1 VPLKIVQTASTSAG
15 GSRDLAPQSTLG
27 SASARS
33 ASQTSSTASVTVS
46 RRKRDSGRRPS
57 AWELQIRASAVC
69 GSVGARS
76 MDWFQ
81 VGLMSVNGEF
91 VHEPC
96 SRTRA
101 RSTPPNGGWPQV
113 SEARRGGNE
122 GGEVRGCGVH
132 GRRGC
137 PAALAPAAGQGLFRC
152 AHPPRACAECVP
164 PIVCPDADISR
175 LAGRA
180 LFFSAP
186 GALVLRSTAHG
197 NAPRSSAAVGQR
209 QWLSAHRRRQHTA
222 RFVSSSEPAEVW
234 CLRARAQHTTLLSA
248 SACWLEILMCLCGGR
263 RPSWTGS

>member
-1 VPLKIVQTASTSAG
+1 MDLLVREAWIVWA
-15 GSRDLAPQSTLG
+15 D
-27 SASARS
+27 
-33 ASQTSSTASVTVS
+33 
-46 RRKRDSGRRPS
+46 
-57 AWELQIRASAVC
+57 
-69 GSVGARS
+69 
-76 MDWFQ
+76 
-81 VGLMSVNGEF
+81 VNGEF
-91 VHEPC
+91 VP
-96 SRTRA
+96 RTRFMSCSGTRNQFYA
-101 RSTPPNGGWPQV
+101 SFAGLSFRWPQV

-197 NAPRSSAAVGQR
+197 SAPRSSAAVGQR

-222 RFVSSSEPAEVW
+222 RFASSSEPAEVW
-234 CLRARAQHTTLLSA
+234 CLRARAQHTTLPSA

>member
-1 VPLKIVQTASTSAG
+1 M
-15 GSRDLAPQSTLG
+15 DLLVREAWIG
-27 SASARS
+27 WAERE
-33 ASQTSSTASVTVS
+33 
-46 RRKRDSGRRPS
+46 RR
-57 AWELQIRASAVC
+57 VC
-69 GSVGARS
+69 PTNRV
-76 MDWFQ
+76 
-81 VGLMSVNGEF
+81 L
-91 VHEPC
+91 

-152 AHPPRACAECVP
+152 AHPSRACAECVP

-197 NAPRSSAAVGQR
+197 SAPRSSAAVGQR

-222 RFVSSSEPAEVW
+222 RFASSSEPAEVW